1 MIDLQYIS
9 LESEP
14 QSAASDDPGRD
25 DKEFQQ
31 SKLARWSE
39 LKERLADYRADFIQT
54 KVSDSDHSC
63 HMAGTTEV
71 DSCIKKNQ
79 IRVSTAIEGKEEVA
93 DTT

>member
-71 DSCIKKNQ
+71 DSPYHELLSNQ
-79 IRVSTAIEGKEEVA
+79 AHMLQGNQFLLY
-93 DTT
+93 